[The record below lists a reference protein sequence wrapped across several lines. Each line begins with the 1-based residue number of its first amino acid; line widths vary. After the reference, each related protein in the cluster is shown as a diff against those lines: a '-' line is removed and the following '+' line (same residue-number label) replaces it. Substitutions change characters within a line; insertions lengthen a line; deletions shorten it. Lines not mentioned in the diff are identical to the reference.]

1 MAYLKNVVMSKIME
15 QIFRDSRTNKAYR
28 LAMLEDYASVVSKIE
43 NIEPEKVKERID
55 KKVKE
60 IFIELNR

>member
-1 MAYLKNVVMSKIME
+1 MSKIME

-55 KKVKE
+55 KKAKE
-60 IFIELNR
+60 IFIELNPQT